1 MQSHAVK
8 VVLINMHSLNWSPGF
23 AGVVN
28 ELRFSV
34 SNMDGRLAVVDW
46 LTVSIDQQ
54 HIGHLR
60 GSMGRAGSAELF
72 SMGMGRILEADS
84 IQLHLLGIEIQP
96 RHAFDPKPYSSRF
109 IHEKL
114 CIGTLCERH
123 LTEIHV
129 VALPPP

>member
-1 MQSHAVK
+1 MRDLLVPLLYLGEGAL
-8 VVLINMHSLNWSPGF
+8 LISLDVGTVAPSQMSNWNLF
-23 AGVVN
+23 IKYTRVWGV
-28 ELRFSV
+28 
-34 SNMDGRLAVVDW
+34 
-46 LTVSIDQQ
+46 
-54 HIGHLR
+54 
-60 GSMGRAGSAELF
+60 
-72 SMGMGRILEADS
+72 MGMGRILEADS

>member
-72 SMGMGRILEADS
+72 SMGMGRILVLES
-84 IQLHLLGIEIQP
+84 REGMVEIQHHSAHQKGP
-96 RHAFDPKPYSSRF
+96 LNEVGKVDSND
-109 IHEKL
+109 
-114 CIGTLCERH
+114 
-123 LTEIHV
+123 
-129 VALPPP
+129 